1 MFFPRNVEILMKR
14 NHLKVSSFVI
24 GKSVRI
30 NLNDASN
37 SQTWLT
43 EHTQINITLPWNVC
57 NMQILCN

>member
-37 SQTWLT
+37 SQT
-43 EHTQINITLPWNVC
+43 
-57 NMQILCN
+57 